1 MGVLHRLTLTAK
13 AKDGH
18 DRLLFDKLLRCLVS
32 SPIFVR
38 CQRLIARKIAELF
51 SSNRAMSQFY
61 EACGIDDV
69 SRGSVSCLFA
79 AIFEGAIFTVT
90 TFVVCAETDDPGCR
104 PGDTVQIVTRWW
116 HPVASNV
123 LHRAMCSILQQWI
136 AKDIETASIVGAFV
150 CNRRFVVMHNL
161 SYTTLLWSI
170 KNKAE
175 PYYWLLL

>member
-1 MGVLHRLTLTAK
+1 MQ
-13 AKDGH
+13 
-18 DRLLFDKLLRCLVS
+18 
-32 SPIFVR
+32 